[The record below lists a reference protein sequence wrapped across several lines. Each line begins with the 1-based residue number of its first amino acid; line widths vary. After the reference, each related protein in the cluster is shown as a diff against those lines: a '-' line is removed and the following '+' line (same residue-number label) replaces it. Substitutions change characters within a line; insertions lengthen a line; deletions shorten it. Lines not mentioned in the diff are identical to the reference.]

1 MARRAEPRPELSLR
15 FAPRAL
21 EGNRTDGVYGAIKE
35 AILTQGLPGNTPLIE
50 AHLADE
56 FGVSKTPVREA
67 LLRLSKEGLVDL
79 ENTRGASVHSLTPDE
94 VRDLFEMRLRLEPFA
109 LEQSAPKLTR
119 SDLSVLEKALLD
131 AEKAMVKADF
141 SRLARLNIAF
151 HRGLYARASNA
162 LLVEWLD
169 SLSDRRRL
177 LSVRG
182 WQRQNRS
189 REEWRE
195 HRGILE
201 AVRDENIRLARE
213 RLVAHIE
220 GFSKLV
226 MDRIA
231 DTVLD
236 GAS

>member
-1 MARRAEPRPELSLR
+1 MIRQEMARRAEPRPEFNVRL
-15 FAPRAL
+15 AARAL
-21 EGNRTDGVYGAIKE
+21 DGNRTEGVYSAIKE

-50 AHLADE
+50 SHLADE

-79 ENTRGASVHSLTPDE
+79 ESSRGASVHSLTPAE
-94 VRDLFEMRLRLEPFA
+94 VRDLFEMRLQLEPFA
-109 LEQSAPKLTR
+109 LCSSAPELTR
-119 SDLSVLEKALLD
+119 SDLSALEKTLAD
-131 AEKAMVKADF
+131 ADKAMTRPDF
-141 SRLARLNIAF
+141 PRLARLNIAF

-182 WQRQNRS
+182 WQRHNRS
-189 REEWRE
+189 RDEWRE

-201 AVRDENIRLARE
+201 AVQDGNIELARG

-220 GFSKLV
+220 GFSSLV
-226 MDRIA
+226 MEQIA
-231 DTVLD
+231 
-236 GAS
+236 